1 MNELRIFDNQE
12 FGQIRVID
20 QNGDPWFVGK
30 DLSMIL
36 GYKKIDAMYRVID
49 SCDKMEIDPQTVG
62 NAGFPQNGVT
72 PLEPNPNIKRMVL
85 INESGLYDAIFS
97 SKLPSAKKFKR
108 WVTSE
113 VLPSIRKHGEYVTPQ
128 RTEADKAKTAEAHL
142 MNAKSRMAGMYLKI
156 AREVETLSTEYKN
169 ILAAK
174 AAETLAGAPVL
185 PLPKSRQKTYSAKE
199 IGELFD
205 ISANK
210 VGRIAN
216 LHGLK
221 VSEYGEYYRSKS
233 EYSNKEVDT
242 WVYYDSVI
250 PVFAQILGKI
260 TA

>member
-1 MNELRIFDNQE
+1 M
-12 FGQIRVID
+12 ID

-128 RTEADKAKTAEAHL
+128 RTEADKA
-142 MNAKSRMAGMYLKI
+142 
-156 AREVETLSTEYKN
+156 
-169 ILAAK
+169 
-174 AAETLAGAPVL
+174 
-185 PLPKSRQKTYSAKE
+185 
-199 IGELFD
+199 
-205 ISANK
+205 
-210 VGRIAN
+210 
-216 LHGLK
+216 
-221 VSEYGEYYRSKS
+221 
-233 EYSNKEVDT
+233 
-242 WVYYDSVI
+242 
-250 PVFAQILGKI
+250 
-260 TA
+260 